1 MSKAVLLKYVNLLLI
16 LSFLTQV
23 VTIVM
28 IELRPGE
35 SVMDFHETNGFILI
49 GLVVVHAIL
58 NFGWIKANLLKW
70 RKPAA

>member
-16 LSFLTQV
+16 LSFLTQI
-23 VTIVM
+23 VTIVV
-28 IELRPGE
+28 IELRPGGL
-35 SVMDFHETNGFILI
+35 VMEAHETNGFILI